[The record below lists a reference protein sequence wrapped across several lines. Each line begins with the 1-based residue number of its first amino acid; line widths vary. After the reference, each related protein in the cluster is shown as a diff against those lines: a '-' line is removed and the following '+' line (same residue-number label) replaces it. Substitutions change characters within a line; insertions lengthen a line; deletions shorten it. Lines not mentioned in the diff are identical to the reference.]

1 MSDRYKI
8 TMSNRYTAVAKFV
21 GARVNVVVTDT
32 QPQFSGD
39 RTVTSW
45 TTVQNIDGS
54 NRFMMDGD
62 SWTFLPTHNE
72 AYMTALR
79 EAAAPLFALEYTVDA
94 RTQALASLRQ
104 MIVRQIGF
112 VRNASGEAA
121 RAHCQKVLVEYLGM
135 RSRQM
140 AA

>member
-1 MSDRYKI
+1 
-8 TMSNRYTAVAKFV
+8 MSNRYTAVAKFV

-32 QPQFSGD
+32 QPMCKGD

-54 NRFMMDGD
+54 NRFMLDGD
-62 SWTFLPTHNE
+62 GWTFLPTHNE
-72 AYMTALR
+72 AFMTALR
-79 EAAAPLFALEYTVDA
+79 EAAAPLFALEYTVSVRA
-94 RTQALASLRQ
+94 QTLASLRH

-112 VRNASGEAA
+112 VRNAPGEATK
-121 RAHCQKVLVEYLGM
+121 AHCVKVLREYLGI